1 MAEAGGANPLVEEE
15 EVPVRPPN
23 PINDIQASI
32 KSVQIL
38 SKRVVSAAEDSSDS
52 NRVFEDA
59 EQLALAM
66 LVSIHNLEK
75 DPKDLPYKVPGKLLS
90 EMTQA
95 GERIYAAVV
104 CLTETCQSA
113 SKWKSGNAGP
123 EPPQDLVKKAND
135 GVTESIDE
143 ILSII
148 ETIEEGEDGEE
159 ENKKK
164 GEATGGEGGYDMAEI
179 QQRPGLSF
187 IFKLATEVAEMISSL
202 QEQHASLTAEQ
213 VLEKA
218 KEREGA
224 ISLLVTLSRKF
235 ARCRADGSEQQLLL
249 DTATKV
255 KTASTALLAAQK
267 AVLRYE
273 KKDKKRKREKEK
285 KRKREKEKKKKRKR
299 EKEKKRKREKEKKR
313 KRE

>member
-1 MAEAGGANPLVEEE
+1 MADAAAGGGAGPVVEEE

-23 PINDIQASI
+23 PINDIQASL

-38 SKRVVSAAEDSSDS
+38 SKRVISAAEDSSDS
-52 NRVFEDA
+52 ERVYDDA
-59 EQLALAM
+59 EQLALSL
-66 LVSIHNLEK
+66 LVSIHDLEK
-75 DPKDLPYKVPGKLLS
+75 APSELPYEVAGSLLS

-95 GERIYAAVV
+95 GERIYEAVV
-104 CLTETCQSA
+104 CLTETCMS
-113 SKWKSGNAGP
+113 SNKWKSSSAVAVD
-123 EPPQDLVKKAND
+123 PQELIKKANE
-135 GVTESIDE
+135 GVADSIDE
-143 ILSII
+143 IKKII
-148 ETIEEGEDGEE
+148 DKIEEGEDGEE
-159 ENKKK
+159 DNKK
-164 GEATGGEGGYDMAEI
+164 GEAAGAEGGGYDMAEI

-235 ARCRADGSEQQLLL
+235 ARCRADGAEQQLLL
-249 DTATKV
+249 DTATKA

-267 AVLRYE
+267 AVLRFEE
-273 KKDKKRKREKEK
+273 KRVHI
-285 KRKREKEKKKKRKR
+285 
-299 EKEKKRKREKEKKR
+299 
-313 KRE
+313 